1 MLLLNYLIEWS
12 VDQYELLFKI
22 IIKINLIYNI
32 FIFIEYISN
41 IYNIKNKERYKIN
54 LFYLIIS
61 KLCLYKNGILK
72 ITFTIKIYIFK
83 NNISYLKYNIIYIIN
98 YVFNLNYYL
107 KIYF

>member
-41 IYNIKNKERYKIN
+41 IYIWIYKTKKYIK
-54 LFYLIIS
+54 L
-61 KLCLYKNGILK
+61 
-72 ITFTIKIYIFK
+72 
-83 NNISYLKYNIIYIIN
+83 
-98 YVFNLNYYL
+98 
-107 KIYF
+107 IYFP